1 MEENIENSLSMGG
14 EGAINNDDS
23 EQIELPD
30 ISEAL
35 PNLSDTG
42 SNQLEA
48 LKQSAQTEGGL
59 GKFLQNSFENIA
71 IDARDAIDNVFQGDQ
86 LSREEIRENREV
98 TANEGKQR
106 LDEAQ
111 QVINEARD
119 PISEGVRAIT
129 GGLGDAAESVG
140 SFASLSK
147 DTIDTGAKTLMGKPV
162 NPEDNPFSEQYQN
175 KSYFEIPDVYEP
187 EMQTNIGKFARG
199 LVEFGFL
206 TRWTG
211 GLGSFGAAKTG
222 LTKLPMVRSV
232 GAFIGG
238 NKKLQFLTAGAKISA
253 KGSLAELISE
263 SSEYG
268 NIANLAD
275 EYVPWLLPGIM
286 ERLAIDENDT
296 AWEARLKTVT
306 AGAGLNHVGYFFS
319 ALIRGGFKNARTVYN
334 EAIKKG
340 KSVQEAVDLGN
351 TAGSKKFQEA
361 MLEEVVNAERA
372 ANKLA
377 EVKINQGIGIDPSDP
392 LDRYI
397 RRHLDE
403 EDLLNYDNALND
415 LDTSNINNRVDA
427 RGVIKELEDKAK
439 SNGSAKGDVWDDT
452 RYSSTNLDSENA
464 GREPDPIV
472 NPDQFDEFEKVSYAK
487 EVNAIDNVVEQAK
500 NGENINSTL
509 FDEADILKAVDAP
522 VHNAEDIS
530 KQVIKRVAGGD
541 KNIEEIY
548 TEVIDDITKKMS
560 QRYNSEDFEQLAIQ
574 AVRRSEPILQRISD
588 FTKGDVTSLLQAYR
602 KQISTKGKLGT
613 KEYRRYS
620 YGLDKNNQP
629 KYIDTIGPVQVDANI
644 IILKSLA
651 QTVSNLAQG
660 SLQIQNKLSVM
671 KNFEKIADL
680 MKFITVKTKESQ
692 YAWGIDGQMRQGN
705 LTILDRLQAKK
716 RGSYIKEAA
725 DDADKLHENLTK
737 LMRESYKTGDS
748 QPVEDLMALFMLT
761 DGDILALEDVATY
774 FRSYLYGGNFFG
786 YTGAKGQ
793 RFKAMPSKLI
803 QEAMGVMYN
812 GLLGRISTPIKAVI
826 STGYLATAKP
836 MYKLIGAVSPV
847 SFSKLTKNPIYDN
860 PEFTKRQVASALFQL
875 DMMTKS
881 LSDTFKIFIRNY
893 KLGLKGREQDYIGK
907 YNIQRNQD
915 LFKGL
920 AYYKNKYAGKDP
932 LTQLGWFMANL
943 VGGANSWAFSRHSVL
958 TMGAGDAAARYIIG
972 MQRVASEAFEE
983 AMDQGISIENYPKF
997 RDAFENLYRKKIFRQ
1012 KKVEIDNGQQITV
1025 DIVSDRLAR
1034 LGGDQA
1040 TLTENLEG
1048 LAGQYTRLLNTIP
1061 GSQLY
1066 FKFLTPSVNGIKVNF
1081 DHSPAALALNSRF
1094 HAMMRQDYTELRR
1107 LGINERT
1114 MPGEL
1119 AEIEGKWQFGTALL
1133 TLMTL
1138 YALSGKIVGDLPRDK
1153 GEREMWQQA
1162 GIKPNSFVFGVPF
1175 SNKRAYVGFKGIEIF
1190 SAFATVVANLTA
1202 NAQYL
1207 GETEANE
1214 YFVKLASIGGTFL
1227 TDNGPL
1233 SGLEDFANLFE
1244 AESAPELFKMSVA
1257 NTLGSFTPYSGQ
1269 AADFHELTDG
1279 NLKELES
1286 LNDRILNRGSVL
1298 KPLLTPR
1305 YNIYNKERVA
1315 KPLTNK
1321 PDNILLRMVSMASPV
1336 KFDFEEDD
1344 IVTDTLVEIRYD
1356 LNANLSQIDG
1366 IQLTGPEQSEIQ
1378 RILAT
1383 DKEFRKELL
1392 NVIESKP
1399 FKDSL
1404 EQYKK
1409 ENRKINRN
1417 AFSKDGFFGLL
1428 GEQVGGF
1435 SYKTARFYKLI
1446 DDVHTDAKKRA
1457 KILLQDPTSKFGDLS
1472 DPDSFASRAVDKG
1485 VITTFENDTD
1495 VSASEINEYMEKIKK
1510 KGI

>member
-14 EGAINNDDS
+14 EGDIDNGDS
-23 EQIELPD
+23 DNIELPN
-30 ISEAL
+30 ISTEL
-35 PNLSDTG
+35 PNLSDVG
-42 SNQLEA
+42 SDKFEA
-48 LKQSAQTEGGL
+48 LKQSAEGEKGF
-59 GKFLQNSFENIA
+59 GKFLSNSLENIA
-71 IDARDAIDNVFQGDQ
+71 IDARDAFDNVFQGDQ
-86 LSREEIRENREV
+86 LTRDEIRENRAI
-98 TANEGKQR
+98 TANEGRLR
-106 LDEAQ
+106 LDEGQ
-111 QVINEARD
+111 KVLDEARD
-119 PISEGVRAIT
+119 PISEGIRAIT

-140 SFASLSK
+140 SFASLTK
-147 DTIDTGAKTLMGKPV
+147 DTIDTGVKTLMGKPV
-162 NPEDNPFSEQYQN
+162 NPEDNPFSEQYQGS
-175 KSYFEIPDVYEP
+175 SYFEIPDIYEP

-211 GLGSFGAAKTG
+211 GVGSFGVAKTG
-222 LTKLPMVRSV
+222 LSKTPMARSV
-232 GAFIGG
+232 GAYIAG
-238 NKKLQFLTAGAKISA
+238 NKKLQFLVGGAKVSA
-253 KGSLAELISE
+253 EGSLAELISE

-268 NIANLAD
+268 NIANLA
-275 EYVPWLLPGIM
+275 EQYVPWLLPGIM
-286 ERLAIDENDT
+286 ERLAVDEDDT

-306 AGAGLNHVGYFFS
+306 VGAGLNHVGYFFT
-319 ALIRGGFKNARTVYN
+319 ALIRGGFKTAKTAYI
-334 EAIKKG
+334 EAIANG
-340 KSVQEAVDLGN
+340 KPVSEAVEIAN
-351 TAGSKKFQEA
+351 KAGTKKFQEV

-377 EVKINQGIGIDPSDP
+377 EVKINQGLGIDPSDP

-397 RRHLDE
+397 RRHLSE
-403 EDLLNYDNALND
+403 EDLVNYDNALNS
-415 LDTSNINNRVDA
+415 LDTSNVNNRVDA
-427 RGVIKELEDKAK
+427 RAIIKELEEKAK
-439 SNGSAKGDVWDDT
+439 ANGSAKGDVWDDV

-472 NPDQFDEFEKVSYAK
+472 NPDQFDDFEKVSYAK
-487 EVNAIDNVVEQAK
+487 EVNAVDNVVQQAK
-500 NGENINSTL
+500 GDNITSTL
-509 FDEADILKAVDAP
+509 FDEADIVKAVNAP
-522 VHNAEDIS
+522 VHNAENIS
-530 KQVIKRVAGGD
+530 KQVIKRVSGGD
-541 KNIEEIY
+541 KNIEELY

-560 QRYNSEDFEQLAIQ
+560 VRYNSEDYEELAIA
-574 AVRRSEPILQRISD
+574 AVRRAEPILQRIAD
-588 FTKGDVTSLLQAYR
+588 FTKGDVTSILQAYR
-602 KQISTKGKLGT
+602 KHISTKGKLGT

-620 YGLDKNNQP
+620 YGIDKNGKP
-629 KYIDTIGPVQVDANI
+629 RYIDTIGPIQVDANMI
-644 IILKSLA
+644 VLRSLA

-660 SLQIQNKLSVM
+660 SLQVKNKLSVM

-680 MKFITVKTKESQ
+680 MKYITIKTKESQ
-692 YAWGIDGQMRQGN
+692 YAWGIDGQIRQGN
-705 LTILDRLQAKK
+705 ITILDRLQAKK
-716 RGSYIKEAA
+716 RGSAIKEAA
-725 DDADKLHENLTK
+725 DDADKLHENLIK
-737 LMRESYKTGDS
+737 LMKESYKTGDS

-761 DGDILALEDVATY
+761 DGDILSLDDVATY

-793 RFKAMPSKLI
+793 RFKALPSKIIEELY
-803 QEAMGVMYN
+803 GVMFN
-812 GLLGRISTPIKAVI
+812 GLLGRIATPVKAVI

-836 MYKLIGAVSPV
+836 MYKLIGAISPF

-932 LTQLGWFMANL
+932 LTQTGWWMANII
-943 VGGANSWAFSRHSVL
+943 GKGNSWAFSRHSVL

-972 MQRVASEAFEE
+972 MQRIASEAFEE
-983 AMDQGISIENYPKF
+983 AMDQGIGIENYPKF
-997 RDAFENLYRKKIFRQ
+997 REAFENLYKKKIFRQ
-1012 KKVEIDNGQQITV
+1012 KKVELDNGQQITV

-1066 FKFLTPSVNGIKVNF
+1066 FKFLTPSINGIKVNF
-1081 DHSPAALALNSRF
+1081 DHSPAALALNSRY
-1094 HAMMRQDYTELRR
+1094 HAMLRGDYTELRR

-1133 TLMTL
+1133 TLMVL
-1138 YALSGKIVGDLPRDK
+1138 YALSGRITGDLPRDK

-1175 SNKRAYVGFKGIEIF
+1175 SNKKAYVGFKGIEIF

-1207 GETEANE
+1207 GETEFNE
-1214 YFVKLASIGGTFL
+1214 AATKLISIGGTFL

-1233 SGLEDFANLFE
+1233 SGLEDFANLFS
-1244 AESAPELFKMSVA
+1244 AESAPELFNMSVA
-1257 NTLGSFTPYSGQ
+1257 NTLGSFTPFSGQ
-1269 AADFHELTDG
+1269 AADFHELIDG

-1286 LNDRILNRGSVL
+1286 LNDRFLNRGSVF

-1315 KPLTNK
+1315 KELKNK
-1321 PDNILLRMVSMASPV
+1321 PDNLLLRAVSMVSPV
-1336 KFDFEEDD
+1336 KLDFEEDD

-1356 LNANLSQIDG
+1356 LNANLTQIDG
-1366 IQLTGPEQSEIQ
+1366 VQLTGPEQSEIQ
-1378 RILAT
+1378 RLLAT
-1383 DKEFRKELL
+1383 DKEFRNELL
-1392 NVIESKP
+1392 KVINSKP
-1399 FKDSL
+1399 FKESL
-1404 EQYKK
+1404 NQYKK

-1417 AFSKDGFFGLL
+1417 AFSKDGFFGIL
-1428 GEQVGGF
+1428 GDQVGGF
-1435 SYKTARFYKLI
+1435 NYKNATFYKLI
-1446 DDVHTDAKKRA
+1446 DDVHTDAKQRA
-1457 KILLQDPTSKFGDLS
+1457 ILLMKDPSTKFGDLS
-1472 DPDSFASRAVDKG
+1472 DPNSLASRLLTKD
-1485 VITTFENDTD
+1485 VISTFETDTD
-1495 VSASEINEYMEKIKK
+1495 IPATDINKQIEDIRKH
-1510 KGI
+1510 GI

>member
-1 MEENIENSLSMGG
+1 MEENIENSLPMGG
-14 EGAINNDDS
+14 EGEINNDDS
-23 EQIELPD
+23 EQIELPN
-30 ISEAL
+30 ISEEL

-42 SNQLEA
+42 SNRFEA
-48 LKQSAQTEGGL
+48 LKQDAQNQGG
-59 GKFLQNSFENIA
+59 FPAYLQRGLENLA
-71 IDARDAIDNVFQGDQ
+71 IDTRDLVDNVFQGDQ
-86 LSREEIRENREV
+86 LTRDEIRENREV
-98 TANEGKQR
+98 TANEGRQR

-119 PISEGVRAIT
+119 PISEGIRVTT
-129 GGLGDAAESVG
+129 GGLIDAAESVG
-140 SFASLSK
+140 SFASLTK
-147 DTIDTGAKTLMGKPV
+147 DTIDTGIKSLMGNPV
-162 NPEDNPFSEQYQN
+162 NPEDNPFSEKYQS

-187 EMQTNIGKFARG
+187 EVQTNIGKFARG

-211 GLGSFGAAKTG
+211 GIGGAGIAKTG
-222 LTKLPMVRSV
+222 LTKTPMARSV
-232 GAFIGG
+232 GAYIAG

-253 KGSLAELISE
+253 EGSLAELISE

-268 NIANLAD
+268 NIANLAQ
-275 EYVPWLLPGIM
+275 EYVPWLLPSIM
-286 ERLAIDENDT
+286 EKLAIDEDDT
-296 AWEARLKTVT
+296 SWEARLKTVT
-306 AGAGLNHVGYFFS
+306 AGAGLNHIGYFFS
-319 ALIRGGFKNARTVYN
+319 ALIRGGFKTARTVYN
-334 EAIKKG
+334 EAITKG

-351 TAGSKKFQEA
+351 TAGSKKFQES
-361 MLEEVVNAERA
+361 MLEEVTNAERA

-377 EVKINQGIGIDPSDP
+377 EVKINQGLGIDPSDP

-403 EDLLNYDNALND
+403 EDLVNYDNALND

-487 EVNAIDNVVEQAK
+487 EVNAVDNVVQQAK
-500 NGENINSTL
+500 GDNISSTL
-509 FDEADILKAVDAP
+509 FDEADIVKAVNAP

-530 KQVIKRVAGGD
+530 KSVIKRVAGGD
-541 KNIEEIY
+541 KNIEELY

-560 QRYNSEDFEQLAIQ
+560 QRYSSEEFEELAIA
-574 AVRRSEPILQRISD
+574 AVRRAEPILQRISD
-588 FTKGDVTSLLQAYR
+588 FTKGDVTSILQAYR
-602 KQISTKGKLGT
+602 KHISTKGKLGT

-620 YGLDKNNQP
+620 YGLDKEGKP
-629 KYIDTIGPVQVDANI
+629 RYIDTIGPIQVDANM

-651 QTVSNLAQG
+651 KTVSNLAQG
-660 SLQIQNKLSVM
+660 SLQVKNKLSVM

-680 MKFITVKTKESQ
+680 MKYITIKTKESQ

-716 RGSYIKEAA
+716 RGSAIKEAA
-725 DDADKLHENLTK
+725 DDADKLHENLVK
-737 LMRESYKTGDS
+737 LMREGYKTGDT
-748 QPVEDLMALFMLT
+748 QPVEDLMVLFMLT

-774 FRSYLYGGNFFG
+774 FRSYLYGGSFLG

-793 RFKAMPSKLI
+793 RFKAMPSRLV

-812 GLLGRISTPIKAVI
+812 GLLGRIATPIKAVI

-836 MYKLIGAVSPV
+836 MYKLVGAVSPV
-847 SFSKLTKNPIYDN
+847 SFSKLTKNAMYDN

-893 KLGLKGREQDYIGK
+893 QLGLKGREQDYIGK

-915 LFKGL
+915 LWKGL
-920 AYYKNKYAGKDP
+920 SYYKNKYAGKDP
-932 LTQLGWFMANL
+932 LTQTGWWMANL
-943 VGGANSWAFSRHSVL
+943 LNKGNSWAFARHSVL

-972 MQRVASEAFEE
+972 MQRIASEAFEE
-983 AMDQGISIENYPKF
+983 AMDQGISLENYSQF
-997 RDAFENLYRKKIFRQ
+997 REAFENLFRKKIFRQ
-1012 KKVEIDNGQQITV
+1012 KKVELDDGKQLTV
-1025 DIVSDRLAR
+1025 DVVSDRLAR

-1066 FKFLTPSVNGIKVNF
+1066 FKFLTPSVNGIKVNI
-1081 DHSPAALALNSRF
+1081 DHSPAALLLNSRF

-1138 YALSGKIVGDLPRDK
+1138 YALSGRIVGDLPRDK

-1175 SNKRAYVGFKGIEIF
+1175 SNKRVYVGFKGIEIF

-1207 GETEANE
+1207 GETEFNE
-1214 YFVKLASIGGTFL
+1214 ASIKLISIGGTFL

-1233 SGLEDFANLFE
+1233 SGLEDFANLFS
-1244 AESAPELFKMSVA
+1244 AESAPELFEMSGA
-1257 NTLGSFTPYSGQ
+1257 NVLGSFTPYSGQ
-1269 AADFHELTDG
+1269 AADVYEIIEG

-1286 LNDRILNRGSVL
+1286 LNDRILNRGSVF
-1298 KPLLTPR
+1298 KALLTPR

-1315 KPLTNK
+1315 KELRNK
-1321 PDNILLRMVSMASPV
+1321 PDNILLRVVSMASPV

-1356 LNANLSQIDG
+1356 LNANLTQIDG
-1366 IQLTGPEQSEIQ
+1366 VQLTGPEQSEVQ

-1392 NVIESKP
+1392 NVINSKAFKESLK
-1399 FKDSL
+1399 
-1404 EQYKK
+1404 QYKE

-1428 GEQVGGF
+1428 GDQVGGYN
-1435 SYKTARFYKLI
+1435 YKNATFYKLI
-1446 DDVHTDAKKRA
+1446 DDVHTDAKNRA
-1457 KILLQDPTSKFGDLS
+1457 KILMQDPTGKFGDLS
-1472 DPDSFASRAVDKG
+1472 NPDSFASRLLNKNI
-1485 VITTFENDTD
+1485 ITTFETDTD
-1495 VSASEINEYMEKIKK
+1495 VSASEINEYMEDIRK